1 MLKKI
6 IIKGMSCSHCVN
18 HVRQALSE
26 LKDSQKVEVNLEQK
40 YAIVETSSND
50 EEIKEKIEDQGYD
63 VISIENL

>member
-50 EEIKEKIEDQGYD
+50 EEIKEKIEDQGYY
-63 VISIENL
+63 VISIENI

>member
-18 HVRQALSE
+18 HVREALSE

-50 EEIKEKIEDQGYD
+50 EEIKEKIEDQGYY
-63 VISIENL
+63 VISIENI